1 MTREAQNHG
10 AAGIGSVNVDS
21 FHKVQQLNLKITG
34 KDVPAYSPNTSL
46 SLMWHQT
53 IPLPILEHERLR
65 IFVVE
70 TLLLLVTQAMPRG
83 LLVVQIFPY
92 RSSSQKDPVHLFR
105 EWFICDQTSER
116 FIVVIGKPPGPAASA
131 SDNVA
136 PMRSAFLLFT
146 SPSMI
151 TQFSHMSKPALL
163 SFSPL

>member
-1 MTREAQNHG
+1 MA
-10 AAGIGSVNVDS
+10 S
-21 FHKVQQLNLKITG
+21 
-34 KDVPAYSPNTSL
+34 
-46 SLMWHQT
+46 T

-151 TQFSHMSKPALL
+151 TRFSHMSKPGPSLLPFFHPLQEPKTQQQCHALHRIDL
-163 SFSPL
+163 GHLGSCGS